1 MNICEKL
8 ELIQQEFKGIK
19 SEYNAHGGFK
29 YRSLEPMMRELKP
42 LLKKHKMIVV
52 FSDSLE
58 NCADTPHIV
67 AHVKLIN
74 LEETKEF
81 IEVTAS
87 AQEAAV
93 QKGMQA
99 AQISGSTSSY
109 ARKYALSGLLA
120 VDEEEDF
127 DTKDLHQN
135 SQVSKQG
142 SLKASPNKP
151 ASPAQKKFLNELF
164 LQAHPDKE
172 IVSWIADEYGYVA
185 SEMTSEQASHI
196 IEDLKG

>member
-1 MNICEKL
+1 MNLFEKL
-8 ELIQQEFKGIK
+8 AALQQEFKGAK

-29 YRSLEPMMRELKP
+29 YRSLEPMMKELKP
-42 LLKKHKMIVV
+42 LLNKHKVMVI

-74 LEETKEF
+74 LEKPDEI
-81 IEVTAS
+81 IEVTSS

-120 VDEEEDF
+120 VDENEDL
-127 DTKDLHQN
+127 DSKDQNQN
-135 SQVSKQG
+135 SRVSKQG
-142 SLKASPNKP
+142 SFKASPNKP

-164 LQAHPDKE
+164 TQSHPDE
-172 IVSWIADEYGYVA
+172 DVVEWIADQYGYIA
-185 SEMTSEQASHI
+185 KEMTSEQASHI
-196 IEDLKG
+196 IEELKG